1 DPTRQHS
8 TTEEEDNSY
17 PLLGCSRGTSPLL
30 PDINSH
36 RSTTSSRL
44 DTTASSSSTAE
55 EIISRAA
62 TSEQVV
68 PLPPILPRGRSAVV
82 AWRTP
87 TPSVHQDALQGGT
100 AAVLEYCGMSP
111 VFSAEEDAPAHPSL
125 TGLVA
130 RRPSRIAGPGR
141 ITRKRPPMTRPSPRG
156 GSWASPRPKE
166 KHPLNAQESVR
177 LFLEQQ
183 RKLSDYSAGQ

>member
-1 DPTRQHS
+1 
-8 TTEEEDNSY
+8 
-17 PLLGCSRGTSPLL
+17 
-30 PDINSH
+30 
-36 RSTTSSRL
+36 
-44 DTTASSSSTAE
+44 TTASSSRRSPTAE
-55 EIISRAA
+55 DIMSRAE

-68 PLPPILPRGRSAVV
+68 PLPPILPRGRAAVV

-87 TPSVHQDALQGGT
+87 TPSVHQDALQ
-100 AAVLEYCGMSP
+100 
-111 VFSAEEDAPAHPSL
+111 AEEDAPAHPSL

-130 RRPSRIAGPGR
+130 RRPSRIAGPGK
-141 ITRKRPPMTRPSPRG
+141 ITRKRPPMARPSPRG

-183 RKLSDYSAGQ
+183 RQQQRKLPDYSAGQ